1 MPFMINQKTLSQI
14 ERIKKKLILA
24 KDIDKD
30 FKVFGAESHQYILG
44 KTISNDVILKFE
56 NDFNVSLPESYKAF
70 LMHIGNGGISYENS
84 AAGPCYGIFPF
95 GENVDE
101 FVYSNPEKYLKEGC
115 ILYPGLSDEFWK
127 ELTKKIEEDDDI
139 SNEDFETELG
149 KIYSGILP
157 ISSQGC
163 TYYYGLVLSG
173 EYKGRIVN
181 VDLDRQK
188 PFFAFESNFLDWY
201 ERWLDEIA
209 SESGAEQTDLF
220 HYTLGGAVIHVLNV
234 FTASKDEETKLECLK
249 GILRKQK
256 IDSQTLDVLE
266 KEYKSSKGEIR
277 EKLLQI
283 LVKFDYDRAY
293 PYLVDFVKEDILSV
307 FQFVFWYAKDK
318 SSDWLEFIKQNT
330 ERINDEE
337 TFQFCTYL
345 LQEMNLDYGDVILP
359 FALNENNEIR
369 RQLYYSLGQLE
380 NKRDYIDTF
389 IMGLNDDSNWVIHS
403 ALQALDGVGD
413 DKLLI
418 HYKRIAERFPK
429 EQDYILVNL
438 NHRLKPFGLTNKTIK
453 KVNFEK
459 YK

>member
-1 MPFMINQKTLSQI
+1 MIDQIILSQI

-30 FKVFGAESHQYILG
+30 FKVFGADSHQYVLG
-44 KTISNDVILKFE
+44 ETVSNDVILKFE

-95 GENVDE
+95 GKNVDE
-101 FVYSNPEKYLKEGC
+101 FVYSNPENYLKEDC

-127 ELTKKIEEDDDI
+127 ELTKKIEEDEDI

-201 ERWLDEIA
+201 ERWLDEIT
-209 SESGAEQTDLF
+209 SESGAEQIDLF
-220 HYTLGGAVIHVLNV
+220 SYTLGGAVIHILNV
-234 FTASKDEETKLECLK
+234 FSTVEGEETKLECLK

-307 FQFVFWYAKDK
+307 FQFVFWYAKDR

-345 LQEMNLDYGDVILP
+345 LQEMNLDYGAVILP

-389 IMGLNDDSNWVIHS
+389 IMGLNDDANWVIHS
-403 ALQALDGVGD
+403 ALQALDGVED

-429 EQDYILVNL
+429 EKDYILVNL

>member
-1 MPFMINQKTLSQI
+1 MIDQIILSQI

-30 FKVFGAESHQYILG
+30 FKVFGADSHQYVLG
-44 KTISNDVILKFE
+44 ETVSNDVILKFE

-70 LMHIGNGGISYENS
+70 LIHIGNGGISYENS
-84 AAGPCYGIFPF
+84 AAGPCYGIFSF

-101 FVYSNPEKYLKEGC
+101 FVYSNTEKYLKEGC

-127 ELTKKIEEDDDI
+127 ELTKKIEEDEDI

-209 SESGAEQTDLF
+209 SESVAEQTDLF
-220 HYTLGGAVIHVLNV
+220 HYTLGGALTHILNV
-234 FTASKDEETKLECLK
+234 FIDAEGEETKLECLK
-249 GILRKQK
+249 GVLRKQK

-266 KEYKSSKGEIR
+266 KEYKSSKAEIR

-293 PYLVDFVKEDILSV
+293 PYLVHFVKEDILSV
-307 FQFVFWYAKDK
+307 FQFVFWYAKDR

-330 ERINDEE
+330 ERISDEE

-389 IMGLNDDSNWVIHS
+389 IMGLNDDANWVIHS
-403 ALQALDGVGD
+403 ALQALDGVED

-418 HYKRIAERFPK
+418 HYKRVAERFPK

-438 NHRLKPFGLTNKTIK
+438 NHRLKPFGLTNKSIK
-453 KVNFEK
+453 KLNFEK